1 MSQAISVGNFTA
13 LFTVYVIASLAVYF
27 TASFTIPAWLIYV
40 FFLVPFYLICI
51 LYLFNFNLRHY
62 QKSLRC
68 KRLPLFLS
76 LVFQLL
82 IILTSPTSC
91 YGWKQGQAC
100 YSFIQTHLT
109 TTNLATSQNTSPPWW
124 IVDSM
129 LFPALI
135 LHVISVAIFLKTIR
149 IEKLQ

>member
-1 MSQAISVGNFTA
+1 MAQAISVGNFTA
-13 LFTVYVIASLAVYF
+13 LFTGYVIVSLAVYF
-27 TASFTIPAWLIYV
+27 TASFTIAAGLIYV
-40 FFLVPFYLICI
+40 FSLVPFYLICI

-62 QKSLRC
+62 QESLRY

-76 LVFQLL
+76 LFFQLL

-109 TTNLATSQNTSPPWW
+109 TTNLATFQTPPPWW

-129 LFPALI
+129 FVPALI
-135 LHVISVAIFLKTIR
+135 LHVTSVAIFLKRIR
-149 IEKLQ
+149 IEKPQ